1 MQVLINGWYH
11 RITVANEV
19 VYNGIS
25 IPIVR
30 DIYCNF
36 WVVLDGELY
45 QLTTFKQDG
54 QLIEFTQSMPEF
66 ITKAPVYTSQKSV
79 GFELYELDQYWSLD
93 RKEFYMLITY
103 RVKDTNS

>member
-1 MQVLINGWYH
+1 MQVLINGSFH
-11 RITVANEV
+11 RITVGNEV
-19 VYNGIS
+19 VYNGCS

-36 WVVLDGELY
+36 WAILDGELF

-54 QLIEFTQSMPEF
+54 QVIEFPKSMPDF
-66 ITKAPVYTSQKSV
+66 ISKAPVCTSKIGSR
-79 GFELYELDQYWSLD
+79 FELYELDQYWSLD

>member
-19 VYNGIS
+19 VYNGNS

-36 WVVLDGELY
+36 WVVLDGELF
-45 QLTTFKQDG
+45 QLTIFKQDG
-54 QLIEFTQSMPEF
+54 QVIEFPKGMPEF
-66 ITKAPVYTSQKSV
+66 ISKAPVYTSKQGSA
-79 GFELYELDQYWSLD
+79 FELSELDQYWSLD

-103 RVKDTNS
+103 RVKESNY